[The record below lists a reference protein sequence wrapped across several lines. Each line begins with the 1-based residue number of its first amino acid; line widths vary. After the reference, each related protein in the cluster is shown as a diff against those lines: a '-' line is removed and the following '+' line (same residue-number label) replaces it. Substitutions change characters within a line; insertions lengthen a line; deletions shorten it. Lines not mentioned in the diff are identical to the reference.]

1 MLRKNNMGKGV
12 ALFLLLLALLHEA
25 IGQRRRKGKY
35 SVLRDGGNDMTTC
48 SMEVAFILDSSE
60 SAKTFLFEK
69 QKSFV
74 LHFSTRLT
82 MLQVSGWTLK
92 LRMAALQYSSSVSI
106 EHSFT
111 AWQDL
116 DVFHSR
122 VSSMAYI
129 GHGTYSTYAITNATQ
144 LFTQET
150 KEDSVRVEVLM
161 TDGADHPRNPD
172 VIGAAADAKAS
183 GVKLF
188 AVGLS
193 DLARQSQKSAKLRAI
208 ASTPAQQ
215 FVHSLTDPQ
224 LEEKLLKELGAIALE
239 VCPQA
244 KVCLCERGERGPPG
258 NPGKKGDP
266 GYEGPSGPKGSR
278 GEPGV
283 SGRPGSDGLEGSPG
297 YKGDKGEIGDCGTP
311 GEKGDEGPGGP
322 PGPRGPRGDQGV
334 NGPPGDQ
341 GPEGQTG
348 PKGDQGPTGA
358 SGPAGDIGIG
368 FPGPKGAKG
377 IQGRPGTLGPIGI
390 GEPGQP
396 GPPGLAGAQGNQGAV
411 GEGLPGPKGDRGY
424 EGPRGERGLTGVG
437 VKGDKGNPGQLGSQ
451 GPVGMPG
458 AGIQGEKGSQ
468 GPVGPPGPRGNPG
481 VGLMGQKG
489 SQGFSGEPGIPG
501 ERGVGEPGPKGD
513 PGSEG
518 LPGIPGLSGEDGD
531 IGQKGDI
538 GLQGPRGPDGAP
550 GKGVPG
556 EKGDRGE
563 RGSRG
568 QLGAVGPVGPMGAK
582 GEPGSAGRAG
592 TNGPPGRGLPGI
604 KGDPGAVGP
613 PGHVGERG
621 IGITGPKGERGLPG
635 PIGPPGLEGEGLPG
649 TPGPPGIPGL
659 TGETG
664 PEGKGLPG
672 PKGDRGTPGPT
683 GPAGAPGVGLM
694 GPKGSAGQIG
704 APGPQG
710 VPGEG
715 IQGPKGESGFQGITG
730 PRGPPGQGIQGD
742 KGDRGFVGERG
753 RKGDRGET
761 GERGAAGPLGRL
773 GEKGEPGLTREE
785 VIKLVRSICGCGVKC
800 RESPLEMVFVIDS
813 SESVGPDNFNV
824 VKDFVNALV
833 DRASVSRE
841 TTHVGVVLYS
851 HINMVVVSLHQQ
863 ASRDQVK
870 AAVRTMTYLGEGTF
884 TGSAIHQANQV
895 FRAARPGVRKVAI
908 VITDGQADERDTVR
922 LEEAVKE
929 ANGSNIEM
937 FVIGVVNESDPL
949 YEEFKKE
956 LHLMASDP
964 DREHVYLIDDFR
976 TLPALESKLL
986 SRICE
991 SDGGAQFS
999 SIPSSRYSPGTPG
1012 QAGIVRETPERTDT
1026 DTPTFNGDFKKTQ
1039 MVPGP
1044 PGESDRVFTPTG
1056 PETGDRD
1063 NSETY
1068 RVPSFDRE
1076 PFKRLPEFLL
1086 PSEVK
1091 NPTHGVVMTGPQ
1103 APTQMPLPVVKLPR
1117 LPPTS
1122 PPLPQD
1128 ALIPDESCGQI
1139 LDPGPC
1145 RNYVVKWYYD
1155 TTANACAQFW
1165 FGGCQG
1171 NQNQFESEKSCKK
1184 TCVKV

>member
-1 MLRKNNMGKGV
+1 
-12 ALFLLLLALLHEA
+12 
-25 IGQRRRKGKY
+25 
-35 SVLRDGGNDMTTC
+35 MTTC

-224 LEEKLLKELGAIALE
+224 LEEKLLKELVSVLSSKLPYTQVEDDWYA
-239 VCPQA
+239 
-244 KVCLCERGERGPPG
+244 
-258 NPGKKGDP
+258 
-266 GYEGPSGPKGSR
+266 
-278 GEPGV
+278 EPRQHEISMWTQV
-283 SGRPGSDGLEGSPG
+283 S
-297 YKGDKGEIGDCGTP
+297 IF
-311 GEKGDEGPGGP
+311 
-322 PGPRGPRGDQGV
+322 Q
-334 NGPPGDQ
+334 
-341 GPEGQTG
+341 
-348 PKGDQGPTGA
+348 
-358 SGPAGDIGIG
+358 
-368 FPGPKGAKG
+368 
-377 IQGRPGTLGPIGI
+377 
-390 GEPGQP
+390 
-396 GPPGLAGAQGNQGAV
+396 
-411 GEGLPGPKGDRGY
+411 GDRGY

-437 VKGDKGNPGQLGSQ
+437 VKGDKYIHLVNM
-451 GPVGMPG
+451 MPH
-458 AGIQGEKGSQ
+458 ILFVLQ
-468 GPVGPPGPRGNPG
+468 
-481 VGLMGQKG
+481 G

-604 KGDPGAVGP
+604 KVCSVLPYLKDDVSVLFYVGLFCFQGDPGAVGP

-621 IGITGPKGERGLPG
+621 IGIT
-635 PIGPPGLEGEGLPG
+635 
-649 TPGPPGIPGL
+649 
-659 TGETG
+659 
-664 PEGKGLPG
+664 
-672 PKGDRGTPGPT
+672 
-683 GPAGAPGVGLM
+683 

-730 PRGPPGQGIQGD
+730 PRGTKSILPFLQ
-742 KGDRGFVGERG
+742 GDRGFVGERG

-761 GERGAAGPLGRL
+761 GERGRGGHQTGQIYMWLVWYCGNSHIRYNTIPVMAVCRL
-773 GEKGEPGLTREE
+773 SMIFSLSP
-785 VIKLVRSICGCGVKC
+785 GCGVKC

-841 TTHVGVVLYS
+841 TTHVGVVLY
-851 HINMVVVSLHQQ
+851 N
-863 ASRDQVK
+863 
-870 AAVRTMTYLGEGTF
+870 LGPGTF

-1039 MVPGP
+1039 MVVRMTTLPLYIMHLTDI
-1044 PGESDRVFTPTG
+1044 S
-1056 PETGDRD
+1056 
-1063 NSETY
+1063 
-1068 RVPSFDRE
+1068 PSKINILHFSSL
-1076 PFKRLPEFLL
+1076 F
-1086 PSEVK
+1086 
-1091 NPTHGVVMTGPQ
+1091 
-1103 APTQMPLPVVKLPR
+1103 
-1117 LPPTS
+1117 
-1122 PPLPQD
+1122 
-1128 ALIPDESCGQI
+1128 PDESCGQI

>member
-1 MLRKNNMGKGV
+1 MLRKDNMGKGV
-12 ALFLLLLALLHEA
+12 ALFLLLLAVLHEA
-25 IGQRRRKGKY
+25 RGQRRRKGKY
-35 SVLRDGGNDMTTC
+35 SVLRDGGNDMATC

-60 SAKTFLFEK
+60 GAKTFLFEK

-74 LHFSTRLT
+74 LHFSTGLT
-82 MLQVSGWTLK
+82 MLQVSGWTLR
-92 LRMAALQYSSSVSI
+92 LRMAALQYSSSVSV

-150 KEDSVRVEVLM
+150 KEDSVRVAVLM

-172 VIGAAADAKAS
+172 VIGAAAEAKGS

-188 AVGLS
+188 SVGLS
-193 DLARQSQKSAKLRAI
+193 DLARQNSAKLRAI

-224 LEEKLLKELGAIALE
+224 LEEKLLKWLGAVALE
-239 VCPQA
+239 ACPQA

-278 GEPGV
+278 N
-283 SGRPGSDGLEGSPG
+283 LESVADQEVKVLRAVLVIKVTRALEDLLAHGDPEETRVLTDHLG
-297 YKGDKGEIGDCGTP
+297 TRVRRAKQDLKGTKD
-311 GEKGDEGPGGP
+311 P
-322 PGPRGPRGDQGV
+322 PVHLDQQV
-334 NGPPGDQ
+334 
-341 GPEGQTG
+341 
-348 PKGDQGPTGA
+348 K
-358 SGPAGDIGIG
+358 
-368 FPGPKGAKG
+368 
-377 IQGRPGTLGPIGI
+377 
-390 GEPGQP
+390 
-396 GPPGLAGAQGNQGAV
+396 LA
-411 GEGLPGPKGDRGY
+411 
-424 EGPRGERGLTGVG
+424 
-437 VKGDKGNPGQLGSQ
+437 LGSQ
-451 GPVGMPG
+451 VQRDPQDLLEHRVTRELLGRGSLAQRGIEATRAPEVSVVSQVLGSKVIREILDSLDHKDRWECQGQGFKEKRGTKGQLALQAPE
-458 AGIQGEKGSQ
+458 GIQ
-468 GPVGPPGPRGNPG
+468 VWD
-481 VGLMGQKG
+481 LLGQKG

-518 LPGIPGLSGEDGD
+518 LPGIPGLSGEDGA

-538 GLQGPRGPDGAP
+538 GSQGPRGPDGAP

-568 QLGAVGPVGPMGAK
+568 QLGAVGPVGTMGAK
-582 GEPGSAGRAG
+582 GEPGSPGRAG

-613 PGHVGERG
+613 PGHVGEPG
-621 IGITGPKGERGLPG
+621 IGITGPKGYQGPLVHLGLKG
-635 PIGPPGLEGEGLPG
+635 KAFLELQDPLGYQDWQARLDQKEKVYLVLRETGELQAPQDQLEHQEGLLVRLEHRVPRDC
-649 TPGPPGIPGL
+649 L
-659 TGETG
+659 ERAF
-664 PEGKGLPG
+664 K
-672 PKGDRGTPGPT
+672 DQRGSQDSRGSR
-683 GPAGAPGVGLM
+683 APG
-694 GPKGSAGQIG
+694 
-704 APGPQG
+704 
-710 VPGEG
+710 
-715 IQGPKGESGFQGITG
+715 
-730 PRGPPGQGIQGD
+730 GPPGQGIQGNKKND
-742 KGDRGFVGERG
+742 AVLPFLQGDRGFVGERG
-753 RKGDRGET
+753 RKGDKGET
-761 GERGAAGPLGRL
+761 GETGAAGPL
-773 GEKGEPGLTREE
+773 REE

-800 RESPLEMVFVIDS
+800 RESPLELVFVIDS

-841 TTHVGVVLYS
+841 TTRVGVVLYS

-863 ASRDQVK
+863 ASRDQ
-870 AAVRTMTYLGEGTF
+870 GTF

-908 VITDGQADERDTVR
+908 VITDGQADERDSVR

-937 FVIGVVNESDPL
+937 FVIGVVNQSDPL

-991 SDGGAQFS
+991 SNGGAQFS
-999 SIPSSRYSPGTPG
+999 SVPSSRYSPRTPG

-1044 PGESDRVFTPTG
+1044 PGESDRVFIPQG
-1056 PETGDRD
+1056 PQTGDQD
-1063 NSETY
+1063 ISETY

-1091 NPTHGVVMTGPQ
+1091 NPTHSVVMTGTQ
-1103 APTQMPLPVVKLPR
+1103 APTQRPLPVVKLPR

-1122 PPLPQD
+1122 LPLPQD
-1128 ALIPDESCGQI
+1128 ALIPDERCGQI

-1145 RNYVVKWYYD
+1145 WDYVVKWYYD

-1171 NQNQFESEKSCKK
+1171 NQNQFESEKSCRK

>member
-1 MLRKNNMGKGV
+1 MLRKDNMGKGV

-35 SVLRDGGNDMTTC
+35 SVPRDGENGMTTC

-60 SAKTFLFEK
+60 GAKTFLFEK

-74 LHFSTRLT
+74 LQFSTRLT
-82 MLQVSGWTLK
+82 MLQLSGWTLK

-144 LFTQET
+144 LFNQET
-150 KEDSVRVEVLM
+150 KEDSVRVALLM

-172 VIGAAADAKAS
+172 VIGAAADAKGS
-183 GVKLF
+183 GVKLI
-188 AVGLS
+188 AIGLS
-193 DLARQSQKSAKLRAI
+193 DLARQSQNSAKLRAI
-208 ASTPAQQ
+208 ASTPAKQ

-239 VCPQA
+239 ACPQA
-244 KVCLCERGERGPPG
+244 EVCLCERGERGPPG
-258 NPGKKGDP
+258 NPGTKGDP

-283 SGRPGSDGLEGSPG
+283 GGRPGSDGLEGSPG

-311 GEKGDEGPGGP
+311 GGKGDEGPGGP

-348 PKGDQGPTGA
+348 PKGDQGTTGA

-411 GEGLPGPKGDRGY
+411 GEGLPGSKGDRGH

-458 AGIQGEKGSQ
+458 AGIQGEKGKQ

-501 ERGVGEPGPKGD
+501 ESGVGEPGPKGD

-518 LPGIPGLSGEDGD
+518 LPGISGLSGEDGD

-613 PGHVGERG
+613 PGHVGEPG

-635 PIGPPGLEGEGLPG
+635 PIGPPGLEGEGFPG
-649 TPGPPGIPGL
+649 TPGAPGVPGL
-659 TGETG
+659 TGEIG

-672 PKGDRGTPGPT
+672 PKGDRGTTGPT
-683 GPAGAPGVGLM
+683 GLAGAPGVGLM

-710 VPGEG
+710 LPGEG
-715 IQGPKGESGFQGITG
+715 IQGPKGESGFQGIPG

-761 GERGAAGPLGRL
+761 GETGTAGPLGRL

-800 RESPLEMVFVIDS
+800 RESPLELVFVIDS

-841 TTHVGVVLYS
+841 TTRVGVVLYS
-851 HINMVVVSLHQQ
+851 HIDMVVVSLHQQ

-870 AAVRTMTYLGEGTF
+870 KAVRTMTYLGEGTF

-895 FRAARPGVRKVAI
+895 FQAARPGVRKVAI
-908 VITDGQADERDTVR
+908 VITDGQADVRDSVR

-929 ANGSNIEM
+929 ANGSNIET
-937 FVIGVVNESDPL
+937 FVIGVVNQSDPL

-964 DREHVYLIDDFR
+964 DSEHVYLIDDFR

-1012 QAGIVRETPERTDT
+1012 QAGIVRETPETTDT
-1026 DTPTFNGDFKKTQ
+1026 DTPTFNGDFKKTH

-1044 PGESDRVFTPTG
+1044 PGESDRVFTPQG
-1056 PETGDRD
+1056 PQTRDRD

-1086 PSEVK
+1086 PSEMK
-1091 NPTHGVVMTGPQ
+1091 NPSHSVVMTGSQ
-1103 APTQMPLPVVKLPR
+1103 APTQRPLPVVKLPG

-1128 ALIPDESCGQI
+1128 ALIPDERCGQT

-1145 RNYVVKWYYD
+1145 RNYFVKWYYD

-1171 NQNQFESEKSCKK
+1171 NQNRFESEKSCKK

>member
-1 MLRKNNMGKGV
+1 SNWLGLAPNWVGLCPPPGPPMT
-12 ALFLLLLALLHEA
+12 ALSNRSPCETHVCIPLP
-25 IGQRRRKGKY
+25 
-35 SVLRDGGNDMTTC
+35 DMTTC

-224 LEEKLLKELGAIALE
+224 LEEKLLKELVSVLSSKLPYTQVEDDWYA
-239 VCPQA
+239 
-244 KVCLCERGERGPPG
+244 
-258 NPGKKGDP
+258 
-266 GYEGPSGPKGSR
+266 
-278 GEPGV
+278 EPRQHGV
-283 SGRPGSDGLEGSPG
+283 LTNSHC
-297 YKGDKGEIGDCGTP
+297 DCTP
-311 GEKGDEGPGGP
+311 LT
-322 PGPRGPRGDQGV
+322 Q
-334 NGPPGDQ
+334 
-341 GPEGQTG
+341 
-348 PKGDQGPTGA
+348 GDQGPTGA

-396 GPPGLAGAQGNQGAV
+396 VSITVDASFGYLNSDRYGNV
-411 GEGLPGPKGDRGY
+411 IHDPILLPLIHVSRLDN
-424 EGPRGERGLTGVG
+424 
-437 VKGDKGNPGQLGSQ
+437 GNLKIKIN
-451 GPVGMPG
+451 VYIHLVNMMPH
-458 AGIQGEKGSQ
+458 ILFVLQ
-468 GPVGPPGPRGNPG
+468 
-481 VGLMGQKG
+481 G

-621 IGITGPKGERGLPG
+621 IGITGPKG
-635 PIGPPGLEGEGLPG
+635 
-649 TPGPPGIPGL
+649 
-659 TGETG
+659 
-664 PEGKGLPG
+664 
-672 PKGDRGTPGPT
+672 DRGTPGPT

-730 PRGPPGQGIQGD
+730 PRGPPGQVLMLS
-742 KGDRGFVGERG
+742 KGFVGERG

-761 GERGAAGPLGRL
+761 GERGAAGPLVL
-773 GEKGEPGLTREE
+773 REE

-851 HINMVVVSLHQQ
+851 LDFDLAILTPGY
-863 ASRDQVK
+863 VK

-1039 MVPGP
+1039 MVVRMTTLPLYIMHLTDI
-1044 PGESDRVFTPTG
+1044 S
-1056 PETGDRD
+1056 
-1063 NSETY
+1063 
-1068 RVPSFDRE
+1068 PSKINILHFSSL
-1076 PFKRLPEFLL
+1076 F
-1086 PSEVK
+1086 
-1091 NPTHGVVMTGPQ
+1091 
-1103 APTQMPLPVVKLPR
+1103 
-1117 LPPTS
+1117 
-1122 PPLPQD
+1122 
-1128 ALIPDESCGQI
+1128 PDESCGQI

>member
-1 MLRKNNMGKGV
+1 LSNRSPCETHV
-12 ALFLLLLALLHEA
+12 CIPLP
-25 IGQRRRKGKY
+25 
-35 SVLRDGGNDMTTC
+35 DMTTC

-60 SAKTFLFEK
+60 GAKTFLFEK

-74 LHFSTRLT
+74 LQFSTRLT
-82 MLQVSGWTLK
+82 MLQLSGWTLK
-92 LRMAALQYSSSVSI
+92 LRMAALQYSSTVSV

-150 KEDSVRVEVLM
+150 KEDSVRVAVLM

-172 VIGAAADAKAS
+172 VIGAAADAKGS
-183 GVKLF
+183 GVKLI
-188 AVGLS
+188 AIGLS
-193 DLARQSQKSAKLRAI
+193 DLARQSQNSAKLRAI
-208 ASTPAQQ
+208 ASTPAKQ

-224 LEEKLLKELGAIALE
+224 LEEKLLKEL
-239 VCPQA
+239 
-244 KVCLCERGERGPPG
+244 
-258 NPGKKGDP
+258 
-266 GYEGPSGPKGSR
+266 
-278 GEPGV
+278 V
-283 SGRPGSDGLEGSPG
+283 SVLLSNDR
-297 YKGDKGEIGDCGTP
+297 TP
-311 GEKGDEGPGGP
+311 LTQ
-322 PGPRGPRGDQGV
+322 GDQG
-334 NGPPGDQ
+334 
-341 GPEGQTG
+341 T
-348 PKGDQGPTGA
+348 TGA

-396 GPPGLAGAQGNQGAV
+396 VSITVDASFGYLNSDRYGNAKTDVLDLNARRKHTVYSLVDMMSHVLFVLQ
-411 GEGLPGPKGDRGY
+411 
-424 EGPRGERGLTGVG
+424 
-437 VKGDKGNPGQLGSQ
+437 
-451 GPVGMPG
+451 
-458 AGIQGEKGSQ
+458 
-468 GPVGPPGPRGNPG
+468 
-481 VGLMGQKG
+481 G

-501 ERGVGEPGPKGD
+501 ESGVGEPGPKGD

-538 GLQGPRGPDGAP
+538 GLHGPRGPDGAP

-582 GEPGSAGRAG
+582 DDVSVLFYV
-592 TNGPPGRGLPGI
+592 GLFCFQ
-604 KGDPGAVGP
+604 GDPGAVGP
-613 PGHVGERG
+613 PGHVGEPG
-621 IGITGPKGERGLPG
+621 IGITGPKGAPG
-635 PIGPPGLEGEGLPG
+635 V
-649 TPGPPGIPGL
+649 PGL
-659 TGETG
+659 TGEIG

-672 PKGDRGTPGPT
+672 PK
-683 GPAGAPGVGLM
+683 V
-694 GPKGSAGQIG
+694 S
-704 APGPQG
+704 
-710 VPGEG
+710 
-715 IQGPKGESGFQGITG
+715 
-730 PRGPPGQGIQGD
+730 
-742 KGDRGFVGERG
+742 
-753 RKGDRGET
+753 
-761 GERGAAGPLGRL
+761 
-773 GEKGEPGLTREE
+773 
-785 VIKLVRSICGCGVKC
+785 CGVKC
-800 RESPLEMVFVIDS
+800 RESPLELVFVIDS

-841 TTHVGVVLYS
+841 TTRVGVVLYS
-851 HINMVVVSLHQQ
+851 HIDMVVVSLHQQ

-870 AAVRTMTYLGEGTF
+870 KAVRTMTYLGEGTF

-908 VITDGQADERDTVR
+908 VITDGQADERDSVR

-929 ANGSNIEM
+929 ANGSNIET
-937 FVIGVVNESDPL
+937 FVIGVVNQSDPL

-976 TLPALESKLL
+976 TLPTLESKLL

-1026 DTPTFNGDFKKTQ
+1026 DTPTFNGDFKKTH
-1039 MVPGP
+1039 MV
-1044 PGESDRVFTPTG
+1044 R
-1056 PETGDRD
+1056 
-1063 NSETY
+1063 
-1068 RVPSFDRE
+1068 
-1076 PFKRLPEFLL
+1076 
-1086 PSEVK
+1086 
-1091 NPTHGVVMTGPQ
+1091 
-1103 APTQMPLPVVKLPR
+1103 
-1117 LPPTS
+1117 
-1122 PPLPQD
+1122 
-1128 ALIPDESCGQI
+1128 CGQT

-1145 RNYVVKWYYD
+1145 RNYFVKWYYD

-1171 NQNQFESEKSCKK
+1171 NQNRFESEKSCKK